1 MSSESHG
8 ASVSPGTI
16 LCVLCLLLYCAGFI
30 RIELKS
36 TNHEE
41 RLVAVEEVISHITK
55 RGMVDTSTKGKYC
68 ANTFLRSWRPW
79 FSYRLCL
86 YKLPIRFYLNSNT
99 VRVNKLGRPK
109 AIL

>member
-1 MSSESHG
+1 MFLRGIKLNSAGLQSGCKEFLQPSTYDFVYRMSSKSHG

-16 LCVLCLLLYCAGFI
+16 LCVLCLLLYSAGFI

-41 RLVAVEEVISHITK
+41 RLLAVEEVISHITK

-68 ANTFLRSWRPW
+68 ANIFLRS
-79 FSYRLCL
+79 
-86 YKLPIRFYLNSNT
+86 
-99 VRVNKLGRPK
+99 
-109 AIL
+109 